1 MEIRSFLA
9 FELPPEI
16 KSIVSHASRDM
27 RKFPIDIRW
36 VKVSNI
42 HLTIVFM
49 GNINAENLEG
59 IHENVERVCHRYG
72 PFDVSLKGAGVFPG
86 RGNPRVLWIGLEG
99 DLKRMSHFKSAL
111 HKHLSPFGIKVE
123 KRSFRPHLTLGRFRK
138 GPKAGP
144 PLDELLSIY
153 KDLSS
158 PVCSLGQ
165 LVMFK
170 SDLKPDGAEYTI
182 LKVWPLEGRH

>member
-16 KSIVSHASRDM
+16 KSVVSHASREMRRSPLDM
-27 RKFPIDIRW
+27 RW

-42 HLTIVFM
+42 HLTVVFM
-49 GNINAENLEG
+49 GNIHSENLKG
-59 IHENVERVCHRYG
+59 IEENVERVCQRYG
-72 PFDVSLKGAGVFPG
+72 PFDISLKGVGVFAG

-99 DLKRMSHFKSAL
+99 ELKRMSHFKGAL

-123 KRSFRPHLTLGRFRK
+123 KRFFRPHLTLGRFPKK
-138 GPKAGP
+138 GRPGP
-144 PLDELLSIY
+144 ILDELLLKY

-158 PVCSLGQ
+158 QVF
-165 LVMFK
+165 VF
-170 SDLKPDGAEYTI
+170 
-182 LKVWPLEGRH
+182 

>member
-16 KSIVSHASRDM
+16 KSIVSHASQDM
-27 RKFPIDIRW
+27 RRSHLDVRW

-49 GNINAENLEG
+49 GNVHPENLKG
-59 IHENVERVCHRYG
+59 IGENVERVCHRYG
-72 PFDVSLKGAGVFPG
+72 PFDIFLKGAGVFGG
-86 RGNPRVLWIGLEG
+86 RRNPRVLWIGLEG
-99 DLKRMSHFKSAL
+99 ALERMSHFKGAL

-138 GPKAGP
+138 GAGP
-144 PLDELLSIY
+144 GPPFDELLSKY

-165 LVMFK
+165 LVMFR
-170 SDLKPDGAEYTI
+170 SDLKPGGAEYTI
-182 LKVWPLEGRH
+182 LKAWPLEGRH